1 MPTTAPTITSTGM
14 YSSICILD
22 FSDYKAWV
30 QNIKSIKVASSAY
43 KEVTSSNG
51 VESGE
56 YYLDIENGKIYMYLS
71 VSSYSPKKIVIS
83 ANGCDKLVLTAIA
96 GSNWSDPPVISAVET
111 APAGAAN
118 APTIAKIEEVPASF
132 IAAPFY
138 RVSFSSDEI
147 EDYLNNVKKVTLDN
161 NVELKSGGIYNDS
174 TKTFKIG
181 TESSSGAKSYLDFSK
196 DCFTKGDTTV
206 TIKADDYKDLTF
218 TVTVDADGNLSIK

>member
-1 MPTTAPTITSTGM
+1 
-14 YSSICILD
+14 
-22 FSDYKAWV
+22 
-30 QNIKSIKVASSAY
+30 
-43 KEVTSSNG
+43 
-51 VESGE
+51 
-56 YYLDIENGKIYMYLS
+56 MYLS
-71 VSSYSPKKIVIS
+71 IYAEKKLVI
-83 ANGCDKLVLTAIA
+83 AADGCDKLVLTAVPSSGWDAPSITYVGTA
-96 GSNWSDPPVISAVET
+96 SAEPS
-111 APAGAAN
+111 A

-132 IAAPFY
+132 IAASFY

-161 NVELKSGGIYNDS
+161 NVELKSGGIYDDS